1 MQKSTRLVEM
11 IANLDVSQKEEIKQ
25 LLASSSSVTGD
36 GSSRSSSH
44 KSDYSAPW
52 QQVVDILAQSDA
64 QSSKEERQSLVED
77 LSSDSASWR
86 MLRDCILEASQDGE
100 ATSGKSTRSLDS
112 STKEVL
118 MAWADSS
125 SDKITENRSGTSNMQ
140 SNSGVSAPFLSFTSI
155 FLFYS
160 CSYLCSLLEDLAEI
174 NLVTRLRL
182 SFNNSN
188 NYLLDYNLSNC
199 PTNCSF

>member
-25 LLASSSSVTGD
+25 LIASTSSVNGD
-36 GSSRSSSH
+36 GSSRSSSN

-77 LSSDSASWR
+77 LSSDTASWR
-86 MLRDCILEASQDGE
+86 MLRDCILEASLDGE

-125 SDKITENRSGTSNMQ
+125 SDKITENRSDMQ
-140 SNSGVSAPFLSFTSI
+140 SNSGVREPFLSFTSI

-160 CSYLCSLLEDLAEI
+160 CSYLCSLLEDLVEI
-174 NLVTRLRL
+174 NLAARLKL

-188 NYLLDYNLSNC
+188 NYLLDCNHSNC
-199 PTNCSF
+199 PTNCSC